1 MKRTLFILIC
11 AFLCPMASQ
20 ASSVLINIACGV
32 DTSKMGGTSS
42 ATQGMQTGSFAV
54 QTVDSGSWN
63 EITATNSGAT
73 TNTDQSISLV
83 DSSNQTSGLS
93 ISNINLPGSKGLG
106 ATFSSFPTGNADLS
120 SKYDSYGNAWK
131 GGVSV
136 AQNGST
142 SSTQLFTLSG
152 FQASTTYTITLLC
165 GRANTYPA
173 AGNNTCGFTLSGIEG
188 LVDSVAT
195 VTAGGAPTPTTN
207 GSTVSGIGVDA
218 NQMTEVTWTFTTGE
232 NVEELNVS
240 LAGVGD
246 YNVNMIE
253 INSLNVPEPGT
264 ASLSLLGLGALV
276 LRRKR
281 SSVH

>member
-1 MKRTLFILIC
+1 
-11 AFLCPMASQ
+11 MASQ
-20 ASSVLINIACGV
+20 ASSVLINIAC
-32 DTSKMGGTSS
+32 DATASQMGGSTS
-42 ATQGMQTGSFAV
+42 GSQSQSMTNGTFTV
-54 QTVDSGSWN
+54 QTLDSGSSWN
-63 EITATNSGAT
+63 EIKAGNSGAT
-73 TNTDQSISLV
+73 SSSGSSISLV
-83 DSSNQTSGLS
+83 DSSNQSSGLS
-93 ISNINLPGSKGLG
+93 ISSINLPGGKGDKAVL
-106 ATFSSFPTGNADLS
+106 SSFPQGDSGLGD
-120 SKYDSYGNAWK
+120 KYATYGNAWK
-131 GGVSV
+131 GGASV
-136 AQNGST
+136 TSGST

-173 AGNNTCGFTLSGIEG
+173 TGSNTCGFTLSGIED
-188 LVDSVAT
+188 LVSSVAAA
-195 VTAGGAPTPTTN
+195 TAGGAPTPTTN

-281 SSVH
+281 SAVH

>member
-32 DTSKMGGTSS
+32 DASKMGGASS

-93 ISNINLPGSKGLG
+93 ISNINLPGSKGAG

-120 SKYDSYGNAWK
+120 SKYASYGNAWK
-131 GGVSV
+131 GGVST
-136 AQNGST
+136 ASGS
-142 SSTQLFTLSG
+142 SSSVQLFTLSG

-165 GRANTYPA
+165 GRANTFPTT
-173 AGNNTCGFTLSGIEG
+173 GSNTCGFTLSGIEG
-188 LVDSVAT
+188 LAASVAT
-195 VTAGGAPTPTTN
+195 AGNAPSPTID
-207 GSTVSGIGVDA
+207 GSTVSGIGVDGG
-218 NQMTEVTWTFTTGE
+218 QMTEVTWTFTTGDT
-232 NVEELNVS
+232 VDPSLNVS
-240 LAGVGD
+240 LTGIGD

>member
-32 DTSKMGGTSS
+32 DASKMGGTSS
-42 ATQGMQTGSFAV
+42 ASQSMQTGSFAV

-63 EITATNSGAT
+63 EITATGNGAAT
-73 TNTDQSISLV
+73 STDQSIFLV
-83 DSSNQTSGLS
+83 DSSNRASGLS
-93 ISNINLPGSKGLG
+93 ISSINLPGSKGAG
-106 ATFSSFPTGNADLS
+106 ATFSNFPAGNADLS
-120 SKYDSYGNAWK
+120 SKYANYGNAWK
-131 GGVSV
+131 GGVST
-136 AQNGST
+136 ATGGSGST
-142 SSTQLFTLSG
+142 RLFTLSG

-173 AGNNTCGFTLSGIEG
+173 AGGNTCGFTLNGIEG
-188 LVDSVAT
+188 LAASVAT
-195 VTAGGAPTPTTN
+195 AGNAPSPTID
-207 GSTVSGIGVDA
+207 GGTVSGIGVDGG
-218 NQMTEVTWTFTTGE
+218 QMTEVTWTFTTGDT
-232 NVEELNVS
+232 VDSSLNVS
-240 LAGVGD
+240 LTGTGD

-253 INSLNVPEPGT
+253 INSLNVPEPGI